1 MAMKPAVFVNQI
13 LWSAVQEII
22 VTQITIWQL
31 VMKDRNNL
39 KTKLLIVLFK

>member
-39 KTKLLIVLFK
+39 TTKLLIVLFK

>member
-22 VTQITIWQL
+22 VTQITTWQL

-39 KTKLLIVLFK
+39 TVGLFIVFSK

>member
-1 MAMKPAVFVNQI
+1 MAMKPAVTVNQI

-31 VMKDRNNL
+31 VMKDRND
-39 KTKLLIVLFK
+39 LINRLFIVFFR

>member
-39 KTKLLIVLFK
+39 ITTHLIVLFK

>member
-1 MAMKPAVFVNQI
+1 MAMKPAVSANQI
-13 LWSAVQEII
+13 LSSAVQEII

-39 KTKLLIVLFK
+39 TTKLLIVLFK

>member
-1 MAMKPAVFVNQI
+1 MAMKPAVTVNQI

-31 VMKDRNNL
+31 VMKDRNNMIIRLFIVFL
-39 KTKLLIVLFK
+39 K